1 MPPGDTLPEA
11 AAESPPTALRLDGE
25 STLQNQRLQPFG
37 EETRTAAK
45 HPHDVAVVDLASRV
59 CPTGP
64 PCQGVV
70 PAFNPNPTNVTQT
83 VRPDGSHYLPNG
95 SLWVAR
101 WLVPQIAEAAKGL

>member
-1 MPPGDTLPEA
+1 VDSDDKAYGRMN
-11 AAESPPTALRLDGE
+11 ALLE
-25 STLQNQRLQPFG
+25 KV
-37 EETRTAAK
+37 AAK